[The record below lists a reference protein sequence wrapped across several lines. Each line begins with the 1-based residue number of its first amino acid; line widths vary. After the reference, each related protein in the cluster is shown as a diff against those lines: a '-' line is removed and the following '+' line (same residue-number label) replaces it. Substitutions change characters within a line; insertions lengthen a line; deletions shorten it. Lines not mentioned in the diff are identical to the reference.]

1 MSGKAKTRLAVIG
14 PGHYFKKLLPG
25 LNKQFELVSLLGEG
39 FPTSNA
45 EALDEALGKNQAEAV
60 MILTPN
66 GFHSQIACMCLDLGY
81 PTFVEKPLA
90 TTSSGLNNVLLRV
103 RSHPRLYCSDFYPDV
118 RAVPLRLFF
127 GASIPWLEDRIQV
140 EGDQSLWVLGAEA
153 IGHVHEIE
161 AVLMEGEGEARGF
174 EAREWL
180 WDPIHGGVVWDLA
193 YHYLTLWHFLFGG
206 PLSLSEAHAGII
218 GNAPIS
224 KPAETQAK
232 LSFVSKTGRRLVLHV
247 MKYHSGPNERFFKVK
262 GSLGEAKMVFSD
274 QNILTVLAKDKSCCC
289 ILMDDYHALVS
300 EAFGRWLLSSPSHP
314 YGLDAAK
321 FAVSTALEAKATLGT
336 LQVNYE

>member
-153 IGHVHEIE
+153 IGD
-161 AVLMEGEGEARGF
+161 RKS
-174 EAREWL
+174 
-180 WDPIHGGVVWDLA
+180 VV
-193 YHYLTLWHFLFGG
+193 
-206 PLSLSEAHAGII
+206 
-218 GNAPIS
+218 
-224 KPAETQAK
+224 
-232 LSFVSKTGRRLVLHV
+232 
-247 MKYHSGPNERFFKVK
+247 
-262 GSLGEAKMVFSD
+262 
-274 QNILTVLAKDKSCCC
+274 
-289 ILMDDYHALVS
+289 
-300 EAFGRWLLSSPSHP
+300 
-314 YGLDAAK
+314 
-321 FAVSTALEAKATLGT
+321 
-336 LQVNYE
+336 